1 MKSILFLI
9 ISALLF
15 MNTVTV
21 ATAGQTGGCHCFRN
35 REFKIDNRFIAD
47 DYLLTTSFNSLIAAT
62 LDVSKKEIIM
72 QMMKGGVAPAD
83 LLIALYISR
92 QTGLGAD
99 ILLAI
104 HANGGTWQEI
114 MHSQTLKDKQGNT
127 PVLEA
132 ITQGTETETI
142 LTQITTWM
150 LKERYDITEKDL
162 KMLTSYGFNY
172 KETALLFALHKLTD
186 TPINLLI
193 DLTKKQGMSWSEI
206 AHNGGMSPAEVGKA
220 ILEKRA

>member
-9 ISALLF
+9 ISSLLF
-15 MNTVTV
+15 LNT
-21 ATAGQTGGCHCFRN
+21 ATITKAGQTGGCHCFRN

-114 MHSQTLKDKQGNT
+114 MHSQTLKDKQENT
-127 PVLEA
+127 PILKT
-132 ITQGTETETI
+132 ITQGADTETI
-142 LTQITTWM
+142 LAQITAWM
-150 LKERYDITEKDL
+150 LKERFGIAEKDL
-162 KMLTSYGFNY
+162 KMLDSCGFTY

-193 DLTKKQGMSWSEI
+193 DLTKKQNMSWSEI
-206 AHNGGMSPAEVGKA
+206 AHNGGMSPADVGRA